1 MEKILV
7 AIDGSEPSFR
17 ALEHAAKLA
26 NALGKELTV
35 LIVKEFVVG
44 RKNVLVVLNDDEIAA
59 IQNQANE
66 IILNAGEPKT
76 NMLVETSRDAAF
88 TIVDVAIE
96 REMDL
101 IVVGASGKGGFK
113 SLLLGSVSQ
122 EILRKSACPVTIV
135 H

>member
-26 NALGKELTV
+26 NALGIVLTV